1 MCRRRIT
8 TQRRCQR
15 MLSMYL
21 KTFLSSDLFY
31 LTLNQFYQ
39 RHSGARIDFTQH
51 LMNSIIQFHI
61 IHPICQMSSVF
72 STEMQPPPYDH
83 AAAVSEDAQ
92 DIPKDI
98 PALRLI
104 LLKI

>member
-72 STEMQPPPYDH
+72 SVEMWSLPYDRT
-83 AAAVSEDAQ
+83 AAVSEDAQ
-92 DIPKDI
+92 DLPQDI
-98 PALRLI
+98 PVLGLI
-104 LLKI
+104 LPNI